1 MNMARFF
8 IIAFVLLMA
17 DVLKAD
23 EPSGSTLPDA
33 DKTLSLLSAKQL
45 SQSSS
50 KEESP
55 MSGLPDASRIP
66 PPDVPPVE
74 YKGIRYAQEMQ
85 GLDHGFDQ
93 ATGYLVAYDV
103 KTNEQLWAVKVYEVE
118 TVPGLEPDVQW
129 IYFKSMSLVPGR
141 DELLIENEVGGRY
154 IVDLEKHTSVP
165 AP

>member
-1 MNMARFF
+1 
-8 IIAFVLLMA
+8 
-17 DVLKAD
+17 
-23 EPSGSTLPDA
+23 
-33 DKTLSLLSAKQL
+33 
-45 SQSSS
+45 
-50 KEESP
+50 

-93 ATGYLVAYDV
+93 ATGYLVAYDG
-103 KTNEQLWAVKVYEVE
+103 KTNEQLWAVKVYEVD

-154 IVDLEKHTSVP
+154 IVDLQKRTSVP

>member
-1 MNMARFF
+1 
-8 IIAFVLLMA
+8 
-17 DVLKAD
+17 
-23 EPSGSTLPDA
+23 
-33 DKTLSLLSAKQL
+33 
-45 SQSSS
+45 
-50 KEESP
+50 
-55 MSGLPDASRIP
+55 MSGLPDASRVP

-74 YKGIRYAQEMQ
+74 HKGIRYAQEMQ

-93 ATGYLVAYDV
+93 ATGYLVAYDA

-154 IVDLEKHTSVP
+154 LIDLEKRSSTP